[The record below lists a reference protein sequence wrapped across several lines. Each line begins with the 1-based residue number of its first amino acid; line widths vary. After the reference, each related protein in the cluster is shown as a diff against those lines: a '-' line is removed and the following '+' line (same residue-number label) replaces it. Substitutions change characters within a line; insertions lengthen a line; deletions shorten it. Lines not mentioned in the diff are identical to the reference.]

1 LKRAKFFVIKMTV
14 LKAILNKI
22 LILTVWLLGLLLF
35 YNPLKVK
42 AQDTIVRL
50 PEYIIKTDTINTFD
64 TILVIDTI
72 IKPRQIIKIDT
83 IRLVSVVDSVA
94 DISDEK
100 KRKEEFSKKFNG
112 SLGLTINQ
120 LAITHW
126 AAGGESNASGK
137 ITADF
142 KYMLDRKKFSYV
154 TTGIFAYGISG
165 YAKSKRL
172 EKTEDR
178 FEISMTMSNNN
189 HKHLTFTSIATL
201 KTQFTNGYS
210 YPNDSIPISSFFAPA
225 YITIS
230 VGYTYNINKYLSFF
244 FSPVA
249 GKMTFVLRQSLADKG
264 AFGVEAGYWN
274 IIANDSIWVPGKNF
288 LGELGINIL
297 VKYAQEFTPNISM
310 FSTLNCYNNY
320 LDPNKSNRWNIDV
333 DWETGLKMT
342 ISKRIATIINIHLI
356 YDDNIKFA
364 VTEIENGVEVTKH
377 RPILQFK
384 ESLGITFLY
393 KFAN

>member
-1 LKRAKFFVIKMTV
+1 MTV
-14 LKAILNKI
+14 FKAILNKI
-22 LILTVWLLGLLLF
+22 SILAVWLLGLLF
-35 YNPLKVK
+35 FCNPLKVK
-42 AQDTIVRL
+42 AQDTIVKT
-50 PEYIIKTDTINTFD
+50 PEYIIKIDTIKTFD
-64 TILVIDTI
+64 TILVVDTLI
-72 IKPRQIIKIDT
+72 RPKQIVKIDT
-83 IRLVSVVDSVA
+83 IRLKPAVDSVTNDDKEILREQA
-94 DISDEK
+94 S
-100 KRKEEFSKKFNG
+100 RKLNG
-112 SLGLTINQ
+112 NFGFTINQ
-120 LAITHW
+120 LGITYW

-137 ITADF
+137 VVADF
-142 KYMLDRKKFSYV
+142 KYTLDKKKFSYV

-165 YAKSKRL
+165 YATSKRI

-178 FEISMTMSNNN
+178 CEISMTMSNNN
-189 HKHLTFTSIATL
+189 QKHLTFTSIATL

-225 YITIS
+225 YLTLS
-230 VGYTYNINKYLSFF
+230 VGYTYKINKYLSFF

-249 GKMTFVLRQSLADKG
+249 GKMTFVLRQSLADQG

-274 IIANDSIWVPGKNF
+274 VIASDSIWVPGKNF
-288 LGELGINIL
+288 LGELGINVL

-333 DWETGLKMT
+333 DWETGVKMT
-342 ISKRIATIINIHLI
+342 ISKRISTIINIHLI

-364 VTEIENGVEVTKH
+364 VTEIENGVEVVKH

-384 ESLGITFLY
+384 ESVGITFLY
-393 KFAN
+393 NFSK

>member
-1 LKRAKFFVIKMTV
+1 MIRFKADLKRIYFS
-14 LKAILNKI
+14 
-22 LILTVWLLGLLLF
+22 TVWLIGLLIF
-35 YNPLKVK
+35 SNPLKVK
-42 AQDTIVRL
+42 AQDTIVNS
-50 PEYIIKTDTINTFD
+50 PEYIIITDTIKTFD
-64 TILVIDTI
+64 TILVIDTLI
-72 IKPRQIIKIDT
+72 RPKQIIKIDT
-83 IRLVSVVDSVA
+83 IRLIQAVDNTA
-94 DISDEK
+94 DSPMP
-100 KRKEEFSKKFNG
+100 EERVTAGKLNG
-112 SLGLTINQ
+112 NIGLTVNQ

-137 ITADF
+137 VTADF
-142 KYMLDRKKFSYV
+142 NYTLDKKKFKYV
-154 TTGIFAYGISG
+154 TSGIFAYGISS
-165 YAKSKRL
+165 YAKSRRV

-189 HKHLTFTSIATL
+189 QKHLTFTSIATL

-210 YPNDSIPISSFFAPA
+210 YPNDSVPISSFFAPA
-225 YITIS
+225 YLTLS
-230 VGYTYNINKYLSFF
+230 VGYTYTISNNLSFF
-244 FSPVA
+244 FSPAA
-249 GKMTFVLRQSLADKG
+249 GKMTFVLRQSLADQG

-274 IIANDSIWVPGKNF
+274 VISGDSIWVPGKNF

-297 VKYAQEFTPNISM
+297 VKYTQDFTPNISM

-342 ISKRIATIINIHLI
+342 VSKRISTIVNIHII

-364 VTEIENGVEVTKH
+364 VTEFEGGIEVTKH

>member
-1 LKRAKFFVIKMTV
+1 MDRF
-14 LKAILNKI
+14 KAILNNVSFI
-22 LILTVWLLGLLLF
+22 TVWLFGLLF
-35 YNPLKVK
+35 FSNPLKVK
-42 AQDTIVRL
+42 AQDTIIIS
-50 PEYIIKTDTINTFD
+50 PEYIIKMDTIETFD
-64 TILVIDTI
+64 TILVIDTL

-83 IRLVSVVDSVA
+83 IRTSQA
-94 DISDEK
+94 IEANDIEQSTK
-100 KRKEEFSKKFNG
+100 YATAGKING
-112 SLGLTINQ
+112 NIGFTINQ

-137 ITADF
+137 VLADF
-142 KYMLDRKKFSYV
+142 KYTIDKKKFSYV
-154 TTGIFAYGISG
+154 TSGIFAYGISG
-165 YAKSKRL
+165 YAKSKRV

-178 FEISMTMSNNN
+178 FEMSMTMSNNN
-189 HKHLTFTSIATL
+189 QKHLTFTSIATL

-210 YPNDSIPISSFFAPA
+210 YPNDSVPISSFFAPA
-225 YITIS
+225 YLTLS
-230 VGYTYNINKYLSFF
+230 VGYTYTISKNLSLF

-249 GKMTFVLRQSLADKG
+249 GKMTFVLRQSLADQG

-274 IIANDSIWVPGKNF
+274 VIAGDSIWVPGKNF

-297 VKYAQEFTPNISM
+297 VKYARDFAPNISL

-342 ISKRIATIINIHLI
+342 ISKRISTIINIHFI

-364 VTEIENGVEVTKH
+364 VTEFEDGVEVVKH